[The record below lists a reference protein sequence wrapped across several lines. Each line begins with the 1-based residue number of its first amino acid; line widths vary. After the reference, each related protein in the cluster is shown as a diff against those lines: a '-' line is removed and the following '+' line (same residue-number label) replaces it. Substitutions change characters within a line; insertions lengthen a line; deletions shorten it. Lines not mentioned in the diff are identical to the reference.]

1 MPKLRPKLGPT
12 LGRAILLSGLLGG
25 AALAEPPQPVLS
37 PGATRLDVTAEGE
50 VTRVPDVAQIGAGVV
65 TQSRT
70 AGDAMAKN
78 AERMTATVAALRQAG
93 VEARD
98 IQTASID
105 LSPQYRYTDGQPPVL
120 TGYQASNRM
129 TVRLRSI
136 ARAGATIDALIAAG
150 ANQING
156 PQLSVDKPEAA
167 LDEARVKAMAAARA
181 RADLYARASGLKVG
195 RILTIAE
202 SEQIDRPRPMMA
214 MAREKSAADTPVEA
228 GEQALTVRVSVS
240 FELQP

>member
-1 MPKLRPKLGPT
+1 MRMIGRLGGT
-12 LGRAILLSGLLGG
+12 AILLGGLMAG
-25 AALAEPPQPVLS
+25 AALAEPPQPVLA
-37 PGATRLDVTAEGE
+37 PGATRLDITAEGE

-70 AGDAMAKN
+70 ASDAMAKN
-78 AERMTATVAALRQAG
+78 AERMAATVAALRQAG
-93 VEARD
+93 IEARD

-105 LSPQYRYTDGQPPVL
+105 LSPQYRYADGQAPVL
-120 TGYQASNRM
+120 TGYQASNRV

-136 ARAGATIDALIAAG
+136 GKAGSTIDALIAAG
-150 ANQING
+150 ANQISG
-156 PQLSVDKPEAA
+156 PVLSVDKPEAA
-167 LDEARVKAMAAARA
+167 LDEARVKAITAARQ
-181 RADLYARASGLKVG
+181 RADLYAKASGLRVG

-214 MAREKSAADTPVEA
+214 MAMRASKEAADTPVEA

-240 FELQP
+240 FELNP